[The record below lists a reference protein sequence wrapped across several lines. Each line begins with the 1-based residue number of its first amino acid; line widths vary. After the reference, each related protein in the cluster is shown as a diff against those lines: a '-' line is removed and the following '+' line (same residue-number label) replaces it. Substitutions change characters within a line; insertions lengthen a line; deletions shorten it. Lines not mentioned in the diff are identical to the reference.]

1 MTAITNG
8 IRRRVEVE
16 IEREKGLGEMIKRMT
31 ADVKET
37 EQRRRGLTWGE

>member
-16 IEREKGLGEMIKRMT
+16 IEREKGLGEMIKRMN

-37 EQRRRGLTWGE
+37 EQRRRGLTWWE

>member
-16 IEREKGLGEMIKRMT
+16 IEREKGLGEMIKRMN
-31 ADVKET
+31 ADGKET
-37 EQRRRGLTWGE
+37 EQRRRGLTWWE